1 MIQNSKKDQRVEG
14 RNNYDRKTFEYQVK
28 EFKELKVGNIIR
40 RSSNEV
46 VQFIELQLHSF
57 SNKINI

>member
-1 MIQNSKKDQRVEG
+1 MIQNSKKDQRVES

-40 RSSNEV
+40 RCSNEV

-57 SNKINI
+57 SNKISI